1 MASPKEMRNAKLGE
15 KMVKALEARHFEA
28 YYCAT
33 KEEAKDLALSLI
45 PEGSSITW
53 GGTET
58 IAEIGLKQA
67 LKEGNYNAYDR
78 DDLPTMEEKQ
88 ELYRKA
94 FSMDVFLASTNA
106 ISEDGVLVNID
117 GTGNRVAAMT
127 FGPKKVIVIAGMNKV
142 AKTVEDAVVRART
155 VAAPI
160 NCQRFAS
167 LKTGC
172 NVSGACEN
180 CKSADSICAYFS
192 EIRISRPPK
201 RVCVILV
208 GEELGF

>member
-1 MASPKEMRNAKLGE
+1 MGAKELRNAKLGE

-33 KEEAKDLALSLI
+33 KEEAKNLAMSLI
-45 PEGSSITW
+45 PEGSSVTW

-58 IAEIGLKQA
+58 IKEIGLPQA
-67 LKEGNYNAYDR
+67 LKEGNFDVHDR
-78 DDLPTMEEKQ
+78 DDLPTMAEKQ
-88 ELYRKA
+88 ALYRET
-94 FSMDVFLASTNA
+94 FGMDVFLTSTNA

-117 GTGNRVAAMT
+117 GTGNRVAAMI
-127 FGPKKVIVIAGMNKV
+127 FGPKKVIVVAGMNKA
-142 AKTVEDAVVRART
+142 AKTLDDARVRART
-155 VAAPI
+155 IAAPI
-160 NCQRFAS
+160 NCQRFAA

-172 NVSGACEN
+172 NVSGACED